1 MENQAPHSQDLGVNY
16 GDIRVLG
23 IISLP
28 VTGWWSCITA
38 CHLSKQ
44 SHRAL
49 PKIRKSSSPILENQ
63 LLDIQDLEVNYGDIR
78 ALRDISLGVRK
89 GSIVALVGAN
99 GAGKS
104 TLLKT
109 ISGIIPAAGGRIL
122 FEGIS
127 LDKCRPEAVVNM
139 GISHVPEGRR
149 LFTHLTVLENLE
161 LGAYTPRS
169 RPFLKQTLA
178 EVYELFPLLKNR
190 SGQIS
195 ESLSGGEQQMLAIA
209 RALMSQP
216 EILMLDE
223 PSLGLSPIVVQ
234 TMFDLIVTLNARKK
248 TILLVEQNIHQALK
262 IAHYGFVLNT
272 GEITMEGSGKD
283 LLADTEVQKAYM
295 GALG

>member
-1 MENQAPHSQDLGVNY
+1 MENPLHDAQDLEVNY
-16 GDIRVLG
+16 GDIRTFRD
-23 IISLP
+23 IPLP
-28 VTGWWSCITA
+28 VTGWWSCIAA
-38 CHLSKQ
+38 CHL
-44 SHRAL
+44 
-49 PKIRKSSSPILENQ
+49 PKKYQRTSPEIRKSSRPILGNQ
-63 LLDIQDLEVNYGDIR
+63 LLAIQNLEVNYGDIR
-78 ALRDISLGVRK
+78 ALRNISLGVERET
-89 GSIVALVGAN
+89 IVSLVGAN

-104 TLLKT
+104 TLLRA
-109 ISGIIPAAGGRIL
+109 ISGIIPVVGGKIL
-122 FEGIS
+122 FEGKS
-127 LDKCRPEAVVNM
+127 LEKCGPASVVNM

-169 RPFLKQTLA
+169 RPFLKQTLE
-178 EVYELFPLLKNR
+178 EVYELFPLLKDR
-190 SGQIS
+190 TGQIS

-216 EILMLDE
+216 NILMLDE

-234 TMFDLIVTLNARKK
+234 TMFKLIETLNRRKK

-283 LLADTEVQKAYM
+283 LLADPEVQKAYM